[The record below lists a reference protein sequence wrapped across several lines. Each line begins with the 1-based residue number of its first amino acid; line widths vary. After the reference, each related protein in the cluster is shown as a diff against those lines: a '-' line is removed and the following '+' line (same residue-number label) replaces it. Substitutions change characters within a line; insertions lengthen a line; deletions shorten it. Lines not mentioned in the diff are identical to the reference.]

1 MASRGQRFVQVSWA
15 PLAPRSAARQGSG
28 GDRGSAAAG
37 GGGWPQGLP
46 PRRAWRPFVPLQ
58 IDGYDHAQGDVYF
71 WAAQPNPVSA
81 GTLLAVLPLV
91 HRLRACV
98 AISFSRDG
106 RRWSRPLPLVA
117 CRAYGERGAHQP
129 AAPAII
135 RRGDA
140 VHIYIN
146 VDVPSIALDAFL
158 PERDYRAIDARQ
170 PDGRLVRYTV
180 PCRTLAAWTEEGLR
194 SLRPSN

>member
-15 PLAPRSAARQGSG
+15 PLVPRGAAQEGVC
-28 GDRGSAAAG
+28 RGAACARPAAA
-37 GGGWPQGLP
+37 WPQGLP

-58 IDGYDHAQGDVYF
+58 IEGYAPTQGDVYF
-71 WAAQPNPVSA
+71 WAAQPNPVVA

-91 HRLRACV
+91 HRLRGCV

-106 RRWSRPLPLVA
+106 RRWSRPQPLVA

-129 AAPAII
+129 AAPALI

-158 PERDYRAIDARQ
+158 PDRDYRAIDARQ
-170 PDGRLVRYTV
+170 PDGRLVLYTV
-180 PCRTLAAWTEEGLR
+180 PCATLAAWTEEGLR
-194 SLRPSN
+194 GLLRPSS

>member
-1 MASRGQRFVQVSWA
+1 MASRGQRFVQVTWA
-15 PLAPRSAARQGSG
+15 PLAPRSAAKEGGGGSG
-28 GDRGSAAAG
+28 GS
-37 GGGWPQGLP
+37 GWPQGLP

-58 IDGYDHAQGDVYF
+58 IDGYEPAQGDVYF
-71 WAAQPNPVSA
+71 WAAQPNPVSP
-81 GTLLAVLPLV
+81 GTLLAVLPIV
-91 HRLRACV
+91 HRLRGCV

-106 RRWSRPLPLVA
+106 RRWSRPSPLVA

-129 AAPAII
+129 AAPALL

-140 VHIYIN
+140 VYIYLN

-180 PCRTLAAWTEEGLR
+180 PCATLAAWSEEGLR
-194 SLRPSN
+194 GLRSSPN